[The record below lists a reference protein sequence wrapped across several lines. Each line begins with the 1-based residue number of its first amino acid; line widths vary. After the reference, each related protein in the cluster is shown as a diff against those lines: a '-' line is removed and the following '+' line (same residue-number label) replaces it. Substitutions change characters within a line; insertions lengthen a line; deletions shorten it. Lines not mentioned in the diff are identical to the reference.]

1 MSKKND
7 KHSSEIREI
16 REKHNED
23 VINELLGEV
32 EDNSVKELES
42 DVANLGELSENG
54 EDDVKIAETPDEK
67 NKRKSRAFF
76 AAAIFILILACIG
89 LYSVV
94 RFAASGIGEI
104 VNNTQ
109 LKKEFARFVL
119 PVVANDIA
127 PFENASEITDTSKI
141 SCSIWNILINKDTS
155 AYKASPAGGIYIPEY
170 DVSVSCKDLF
180 GSDTTLEHQSVG
192 YGESRFSYDE
202 ANHVYSCPKDMR
214 LLNYAPKIT
223 ELTGGSGTYVLKVDY
238 LPPSITMAAE
248 DLGVTVE
255 ADKTLEYTITRKD
268 KKNTL
273 VSVRMI
279 SGSKSN

>member
-1 MSKKND
+1 MSKKN
-7 KHSSEIREI
+7 KQNASEL

-32 EDNSVKELES
+32 EDNSVMELES
-42 DVANLGELSENG
+42 GVANLGELSENG
-54 EDDVKIAETPDEK
+54 EDDVKIAESPDEK
-67 NKRKSRAFF
+67 NRRKSRRFF
-76 AAAIFILILACIG
+76 AAAIFILLLACVG
-89 LYSVV
+89 LYSVI
-94 RFAASGIGEI
+94 RFAATGIGEI

-127 PFENASEITDTSKI
+127 PFENQNEITNSSKI

-180 GSDTTLEHQSVG
+180 GSDCSLEHQSVG

-214 LLNYAPKIT
+214 LLNYAPKIS
-223 ELTGGSGTYVLKVDY
+223 ELTGGNGTYVLKVDY
-238 LPPSITMAAE
+238 LPPSVTMAAE
-248 DLGVTVE
+248 DLGLTVE

-279 SGSKSN
+279 SSEKIE

>member
-1 MSKKND
+1 MSKKKKQN
-7 KHSSEIREI
+7 SEL

-32 EDNSVKELES
+32 EGESVMEIED
-42 DVANLGELSENG
+42 DVANLGEDS
-54 EDDVKIAETPDEK
+54 EDDVKIAESPDEK
-67 NKRKSRAFF
+67 NKRKSRMFF
-76 AAAIFILILACIG
+76 ATAIFVLILACIG
-89 LYSVV
+89 LYSTV
-94 RFAASGIGEI
+94 RFIASGIGEI
-104 VNNTQ
+104 VNNTS

-127 PFENASEITDTSKI
+127 PFENESEITNSSKI
-141 SCSIWNILINKDTS
+141 NCSIWNILVNKDTS

-170 DVSVSCKDLF
+170 DVAVSCKDLF
-180 GSDTTLEHQSVG
+180 GSDSTITHQTVG

-202 ANHVYSCPKDMR
+202 NNHVYSCPKDMR
-214 LLNYAPKIT
+214 LLNYAPKIS

-248 DLGVTVE
+248 DLGLTVE
-255 ADKTLEYTITRKD
+255 ADKTLEYTIVRKD

-279 SGSKSN
+279 NNNNL